1 MKRSQ
6 PAREWALALTKVE
19 EEGECRA
26 CRRSDVH
33 LEAAHVLGREH
44 DTKPP
49 LVWDQARDGDWE
61 WKAPFLVAPQR
72 IIPLC
77 GPVGDSESCHGLQ
90 HAGRLN
96 VLKLLRIDEQLQA
109 VADADGIEL
118 ARVRLDPDD
127 YTEHMRQ
134 ARVAQI
140 AEAA

>member
-77 GPVGDSESCHGLQ
+77 GPVGDS
-90 HAGRLN
+90 
-96 VLKLLRIDEQLQA
+96 
-109 VADADGIEL
+109 DGIEL